1 MYEVRLGWVGVFSGW
16 GWSNLFSCRAS
27 PCVSPRGLK
36 PALEWDSLASSGSFG
51 AMWLP
56 RREMAELILPSV
68 CPATMNTGA
77 IRDGVVL
84 QPGRATKWDNALS
97 SRFYYHLHTTHMQVC
112 TCAQIRQAQTNKIQW
127 DALHVGPYRH
137 THTHMSRCMNWSSL
151 TYITLWPPSLSIIL
165 HPCRQPRLFAISA
178 AAASYILLDRRRQK
192 QWEES

>member
-1 MYEVRLGWVGVFSGW
+1 MWCGCFLWTGFKPSLAWTNVRLHCRSSCKRGSKETFTQGKWQNWFLYDQFKRPLKNNTEMYEVRLGWVGVFSGW

-27 PCVSPRGLK
+27 RCVSPRGLK

-51 AMWLP
+51 AMRLP

-97 SRFYYHLHTTHMQVC
+97 SRFYYHLHTTHAGMHMC
-112 TCAQIRQAQTNKIQW
+112 TN
-127 DALHVGPYRH
+127 
-137 THTHMSRCMNWSSL
+137 
-151 TYITLWPPSLSIIL
+151 
-165 HPCRQPRLFAISA
+165 
-178 AAASYILLDRRRQK
+178 
-192 QWEES
+192 